1 MRFCKRVRE
10 GGSAWRTKRFI
21 GNLRFLGQLAGQI
34 LSDGADLGERQTDA
48 LHTHGAA
55 QQGEADI
62 LRRHLPQDCAVRSL
76 GYASVMANC
85 TALLEQR
92 LSLFVRR
99 GLLLA
104 WQQPGRRVQER
115 TRGRPIPFENE
126 GCTKNIS
133 CRIISLAKRKCI
145 WEASCVYGKHRN
157 QSQGKCAQRFLFDVG
172 FKSCDERLRLSH
184 RHDVPPLKEANPP
197 PK

>member
-99 GLLLA
+99 GYFL
-104 WQQPGRRVQER
+104 PGSSQAGGCKREQEEGQSRSKTKDVRRISHVELSPWR
-115 TRGRPIPFENE
+115 NENVF
-126 GCTKNIS
+126 
-133 CRIISLAKRKCI
+133 

-184 RHDVPPLKEANPP
+184 RHDVPPLKEAN
-197 PK
+197 